1 MNTNIKATVITDNIV
16 KHIFQVW
23 LKKYCIT
30 NDLHYKPRRNLLYTD
45 IQKLAQI
52 RANLPHLDPNTR
64 AGFTDEME
72 FIQMRIEN
80 GTIHLLID
88 GTNSKNKKN
97 SKFTISPTIMSHQF
111 SKEGKLEQRKD
122 QIRMYQHV
130 IAFNCFSQSYLATP
144 EDVAAC
150 TIPSAWYSPFEK
162 DHANGNNGDNTM
174 RNITLKEVGDN
185 KAASN
190 GYIRS

>member
-1 MNTNIKATVITDNIV
+1 
-16 KHIFQVW
+16 
-23 LKKYCIT
+23 
-30 NDLHYKPRRNLLYTD
+30 
-45 IQKLAQI
+45 
-52 RANLPHLDPNTR
+52 
-64 AGFTDEME
+64 
-72 FIQMRIEN
+72 
-80 GTIHLLID
+80 
-88 GTNSKNKKN
+88 
-97 SKFTISPTIMSHQF
+97 MSHQF